1 MAVEV
6 RYPGTVSV
14 YEALRAR
21 PGAMA
26 RLQSVGLTRDYLDYR
41 IDDAAKALG
50 MPVERLTALL
60 DREPVAAV

>member
-1 MAVEV
+1 
-6 RYPGTVSV
+6 
-14 YEALRAR
+14 
-21 PGAMA
+21 MA